1 MEQVLC
7 STFRENI
14 DEDEEG
20 QDVLQ
25 CSSDVLRPGE
35 HVAPFI
41 KLNMEKYNLHPRLRS
56 LTVRHVL
63 EAEDPVREHIF
74 FAEAHFHRL
83 VIQWKNE
90 FLYSI
95 TSLKSDCISFEHLGI

>member
-14 DEDEEG
+14 DEAEEG

-25 CSSDVLRPGE
+25 YTSDDLRPGE

-41 KLNMEKYNLHPRLRS
+41 KLNMGKYNLHPRLRS
-56 LTVRHVL
+56 LTVKQVL
-63 EAEDPVREHIF
+63 EAKDPVREHIF
-74 FAEAHFHRL
+74 VTEANFHKDIRF
-83 VIQWKNE
+83 VIQ
-90 FLYSI
+90 
-95 TSLKSDCISFEHLGI
+95 